1 MAPVRVGTKRDRD
14 DRREQLQQ
22 RLDEAERV
30 NATPARDESPA
41 SKRRRTNRRHQ
52 AQKRFRTRAREL
64 DLLSQQVNNG
74 SFSERQHVPVT
85 IAVAPGA
92 APTLSTSS
100 AGAIRMSD
108 AERARLRR
116 ANMTSSQRERTRQKN
131 AERQRLRRA
140 QRRAEEVE
148 ADRERNRIAQQIR
161 RDLHGEANLVIDS
174 ERQATRRSQLSQQ
187 DRDSGRQIITEA
199 RALRRSQQ
207 TEDERKEERE
217 ANAVR
222 DADRERQAVRRVL
235 QTEEER
241 EEERERVR
249 ERRRTTRHRDALANY
264 EDFRPSMVTAETAC
278 DPRDYHERHGQD
290 VFIPRIVFLSDGDT
304 REFPFRL
311 RRKQFPVQPAFAMTI
326 NKAQGQTL
334 YVALSRVTAR
344 SRLKVMIEYPE
355 HVEDDGAYTQN
366 VVYRQIFEM

>member
-30 NATPARDESPA
+30 NATPARAESPA

-116 ANMTSSQRERTRQKN
+116 ANMTSSQRERTRQKVQKDSGY
-131 AERQRLRRA
+131 EGPREEQKKLRLTVKGTELRSK
-140 QRRAEEVE
+140 
-148 ADRERNRIAQQIR
+148 
-161 RDLHGEANLVIDS
+161 S
-174 ERQATRRSQLSQQ
+174 EGAFRQ

-217 ANAVR
+217 ANAVV
-222 DADRERQAVRRVL
+222 QATRCSQ
-235 QTEEER
+235 QT
-241 EEERERVR
+241 
-249 ERRRTTRHRDALANY
+249 D
-264 EDFRPSMVTAETAC
+264 D
-278 DPRDYHERHGQD
+278 ERH
-290 VFIPRIVFLSDGDT
+290 V
-304 REFPFRL
+304 
-311 RRKQFPVQPAFAMTI
+311 
-326 NKAQGQTL
+326 
-334 YVALSRVTAR
+334 
-344 SRLKVMIEYPE
+344 
-355 HVEDDGAYTQN
+355 
-366 VVYRQIFEM
+366 